1 VLVGAVVLALAVAE
15 GKAFFYS
22 LTRRDIGSTAQGLL
36 LAERENL
43 AGKRVFQETWSR
55 ADRFVLEHVVG
66 GYAVEATGLDGFVRT
81 SRRDDYVIVPRPN
94 GDAPELIEVRV
105 NRHHRLCRRRE

>member
-1 VLVGAVVLALAVAE
+1 MLALAVAE

-22 LTRRDIGSTAQGLL
+22 FTRRDIGSTAQGLL
-36 LAERENL
+36 LAERDSL
-43 AGKRVFQETWSR
+43 AGKRVFQDTWTR

-66 GYAVEATGLDGFVRT
+66 GEALEATGLEGFVRT
-81 SRRDDYVIVPRPN
+81 SRRDDYVIVPHPN

-105 NRHHRLCRRRE
+105 NRRHRLCRRRE